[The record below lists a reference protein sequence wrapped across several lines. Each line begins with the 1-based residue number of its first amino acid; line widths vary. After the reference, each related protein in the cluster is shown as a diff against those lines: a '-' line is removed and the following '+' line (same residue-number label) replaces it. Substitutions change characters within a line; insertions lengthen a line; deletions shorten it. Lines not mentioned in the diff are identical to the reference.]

1 MTAKARILVADDEP
15 HIRRILQFLLEEEG
29 FEVHMAEDGEEAWK
43 AVASFQPDLV
53 LLDVMMPR
61 MDGFAVLEIIRA
73 GFETARLPVILLT
86 AKGEEQDKVKGLA
99 GGAND
104 YIVKPFNHDELL
116 LRVSNLLEATRRE
129 REANPLTGLP
139 GNRAIDR
146 EIQDRISTDQ
156 DFGFMYID
164 MDRFKSF
171 NDKYGYSRGDR
182 AISFLAGVLVGI
194 TQKYGTGR
202 EFVGHVGGD
211 DFVVVAGSKD
221 AERLAHRIIREF
233 DEGKADLHDKT
244 DFNNGYLE
252 IESRSGQ
259 VERFPLVTLTL
270 ALVSDCRGR
279 FQHPAELSDT
289 LVELKRYGKTKPHSV
304 VVQERRSGD
313 TNPEMVAVVTDQ
325 TDAEESND
333 GSAS

>member
-29 FEVHMAEDGEEAWK
+29 FEIMMAEDGEEAWK

-61 MDGFAVLEIIRA
+61 MDGFSVLEIIRA

-86 AKGEEQDKVKGLA
+86 AKGEEQDKVKGLS

-146 EIQDRISTDQ
+146 EIQDRITNDQ
-156 DFGFMYID
+156 EFGFMYID

-182 AISFLAGVLVGI
+182 AISFLAGVLMGI
-194 TQKYGTGR
+194 TQKFGTGR

-211 DFVVVAGSKD
+211 DFVVVAASQD
-221 AERLAHRIIREF
+221 AERLAYRIIHEF
-233 DEGKADLHDKT
+233 DEGKADLHDEV
-244 DFNNGYLE
+244 DFKNGYLE

-259 VERFPLVTLTL
+259 VERFPLITLTL
-270 ALVSDCRGR
+270 ALVRDCRGR
-279 FQHPAELSDT
+279 FEHPAELSDT

-304 VVQERRSGD
+304 VVQERRSADNTSEMIASLADNDDPDGAAGD
-313 TNPEMVAVVTDQ
+313 PT
-325 TDAEESND
+325 S
-333 GSAS
+333 

>member
-1 MTAKARILVADDEP
+1 MIAKARILVADDEP
-15 HIRRILQFLLEEEG
+15 HIRRILQFLLEQEG
-29 FEVHMAEDGEEAWK
+29 FEVQMAEDGEEAWK

-86 AKGEEQDKVKGLA
+86 AKGEERDKVKGLA

-104 YIVKPFNHDELL
+104 YVVKPFNHDELL

-146 EIQDRISTDQ
+146 EVQDRINSNQ
-156 DFGFMYID
+156 EYGFIYID

-194 TQKYGTGR
+194 TQKYGSGR

-211 DFVVVAGSKD
+211 DFVVVTSSQD
-221 AERLAHRIIREF
+221 AERLACRIIQEF
-233 DEGKADLHDKT
+233 DEGKVDLHDEA
-244 DFNNGYLE
+244 DSQNGYLE

-259 VERFPLVTLTL
+259 IERFPLITLTL
-270 ALVSDCRGR
+270 ALVAKCCGR
-279 FQHPAELSDT
+279 FSHPAELSDT
-289 LVELKRYGKTKPHSV
+289 LVELKRFGKTKPHSV
-304 VVQERRSGD
+304 IVSERRKGQNKPGLVTINAESGITED
-313 TNPEMVAVVTDQ
+313 
-325 TDAEESND
+325 SNGD
-333 GSAS
+333 SDV